1 MVMRQTFAMVAAL
14 AFVGSGAAFGAQ
26 GDKSAQ
32 QRLEQQMGPEGNAMG
47 VPVPGSVSDIE
58 KTEKRPDMSKIQSS
72 KSIPRLPYT
81 VEGEILKI
89 DGQNY
94 DIRSGQGE
102 RVSLIVN
109 KDTNLDC
116 AAAPTSGESCMGK
129 QSETVTTDRLSR
141 KDQAP
146 KASEQQLAQGQR
158 RDETAR
164 GAGFQIGTCDFKTG
178 DRVRAQID
186 DNGNVTTLKYLAKG
200 SESGQSSSGMDR

>member
-1 MVMRQTFAMVAAL
+1 MVTKHMLAVVGAMTL
-14 AFVGSGAAFGAQ
+14 VGSGVALSAQ
-26 GDKSAQ
+26 GDQSAQ
-32 QRLEQQMGPEGNAMG
+32 QRLEQQMGSEGNAMG
-47 VPVPGSVSDIE
+47 VPVPGSVSDME
-58 KTEKRPDMSKIQSS
+58 KTEKQPDMSKIQSS

-89 DGQNY
+89 DGENF

-109 KDTNLDC
+109 RDTNLDC
-116 AAAPTSGESCMGK
+116 AAAPSGGESGRGK
-129 QSETVTTDRLSR
+129 QSETITTDRLSR

-146 KASEQQLAQGQR
+146 KASEQQLTQGQR
-158 RDETAR
+158 QDETAR
-164 GAGFQIGTCDFKTG
+164 GAGFRIGTCDFKTG

-200 SESGQSSSGMDR
+200 SDQGSSMTR